1 MGILVFSSKQ
11 YKESD
16 ANFKAGVEYPNL
28 KIQQRNVAFRSK
40 EIICIAIK
48 GTYNII
54 FSYHIAFDAQIIKT
68 NILCSWLVFLSG

>member
-16 ANFKAGVEYPNL
+16 ANFKEVEYPNL

-48 GTYNII
+48 GIYDVI
-54 FSYHIAFDAQIIKT
+54 FSYHIAFDAQNIKT